1 MTETNPK
8 LTSTELPE
16 NPGANVDHGAGFVLP
31 WRMDPNQDHP
41 SWQQDVHSCSCG
53 CGCAKGRKLAARMAK
68 DAKELAK
75 VLQGVEA
82 FVANLKKEGKKPAA
96 AKSKKRRKK

>member
-8 LTSTELPE
+8 LTSTELPKNE
-16 NPGANVDHGAGFVLP
+16 GASVDHGSGFVLA
-31 WRMDPNQDHP
+31 WRMAPNNHP

-82 FVANLKKEGKKPAA
+82 FVASLKKEAKKPSA

>member
-1 MTETNPK
+1 MTEIDPR
-8 LTSTELPE
+8 LISSELQKSAGKSE
-16 NPGANVDHGAGFVLP
+16 DHGTGFILP
-31 WRMDPNQDHP
+31 WRMDPSKDHP
-41 SWQQDVHSCSCG
+41 AWQQDVHSCSCG

-82 FVANLKKEGKKPAA
+82 FVASLKKEAKKPAA